1 MEQISAVV
9 GPSIADLFRQLL
21 SEAGS
26 PFSSFWTAIFV
37 VGFSFGGAI
46 GAFSV
51 LRDTMD
57 CIWEV
62 RFPKGRPLWK
72 RIRQKIGPFFL
83 VSGLGLIVLA
93 WTALASSLSS
103 LIIIYSGNSTLTLI
117 ALTASQVLLSFGV
130 VTLLLALIYKMI
142 PSTRVHWQDVSVA
155 SLVTGTAFTV
165 TNYIF
170 GTYIQTFTVT
180 TLIGTAG
187 ALVIIL
193 LWVFVL
199 NQIILFGAELSKVY
213 ATNAGLHARQHIPT
227 PFERLFEPL
236 NKAGERIEQA
246 TKDEFETDEK
256 SNIESKEKKKEEQ
269 AKVEQ

>member
-1 MEQISAVV
+1 
-9 GPSIADLFRQLL
+9 
-21 SEAGS
+21 
-26 PFSSFWTAIFV
+26 
-37 VGFSFGGAI
+37 
-46 GAFSV
+46 
-51 LRDTMD
+51 
-57 CIWEV
+57 
-62 RFPKGRPLWK
+62 
-72 RIRQKIGPFFL
+72 
-83 VSGLGLIVLA
+83 
-93 WTALASSLSS
+93 
-103 LIIIYSGNSTLTLI
+103 
-117 ALTASQVLLSFGV
+117 
-130 VTLLLALIYKMI
+130 MI
-142 PSTRVHWQDVSVA
+142 PSTKVHWQDVGVA

-170 GTYIQTFTVT
+170 GAYIQTFAVT

-213 ATNAGLHARQHIPT
+213 ATSAGLHARQHLPT
-227 PFERLFEPL
+227 SFERLFEPL

-256 SNIESKEKKKEEQ
+256 SSKESEEKKKEEQ